1 MPEVRFVVRWPDDTV
16 SDCYS
21 PSSVIR
27 DYLKAGERY
36 ALSDF
41 VTRSSNALTIA
52 SERVRLKYGY
62 ACSSAADQLH
72 RIVTTASRFD
82 GGGELQAEPTVLVES
97 LRP

>member
-21 PSSVIR
+21 PSTVIR
-27 DYLKAGERY
+27 DYLQAGERY
-36 ALSDF
+36 PLADF
-41 VTRSSNALTIA
+41 VARSTDALTIA

-62 ACSSAADQLH
+62 ACSSAAAQLH
-72 RIVTTASRFD
+72 DIVTAASRFD
-82 GGGELQAEPTVLVES
+82 GAGEQQAGPTVLVES